1 MSEIEELEIRDV
13 DLGNVDDL
21 INLCIPSE
29 RRDDPLLLE
38 GIRVK
43 RRWAAQA
50 IERYGN
56 IGKIAYL
63 NSEPAGLIQY
73 QPRMEGNGNPGK
85 PANRESR
92 FATIF
97 FTLYPFLE
105 LSQPYMEP

>member
-73 QPRMEGNGNPGK
+73 QPKIEEKLVEIACIFVPEEENLRKGTGKEG
-85 PANRESR
+85 E
-92 FATIF
+92 
-97 FTLYPFLE
+97 
-105 LSQPYMEP
+105 